1 MEEFTKKYLL
11 LNGLN
16 VPRETFLT
24 FEKFIGYIIRKNQQI
39 NIISK
44 ESEENIRERHIIDSA
59 QAIDLIDL
67 NENTCTDIGAGGG
80 MPGIVLAMIVKNLNK
95 DLKVELYEK
104 SYHKSVFLREVSR
117 KLNLNTE
124 VYQKDVFKTKNLSSG
139 TIIARA
145 FKPLPVVLELV
156 HENFKN
162 YKNLVLFM
170 GKNGKKLINDTMK
183 YWDFK
188 FEEKK
193 SVTSENSFLINI
205 KNIKKKN

>member
-1 MEEFTKKYLL
+1 MEEYIRKYSL
-11 LNGLN
+11 LNSLN
-16 VPRETFLT
+16 VPREAFLT
-24 FEKFIGYIIRKNQQI
+24 FEKFIELIIKKNKQI

-44 ESEENIRERHIIDSA
+44 ESEENARERHIIDSA

-67 NENTCTDIGAGGG
+67 NENICTDIGAGGG
-80 MPGIVLAMIVKNLNK
+80 MPGIVLAIIVKNLNK
-95 DLKVELYEK
+95 DIKVKLYEK
-104 SYHKSVFLREVSR
+104 SYRKSVFLREVSR

-124 VYQKDVFKTKNLSSG
+124 VYQKDVFKSKNLSSG

-183 YWDFK
+183 HWDFK
-188 FEEKK
+188 FEEKR

-205 KNIKKKN
+205 KNIKRKN